1 MRKENNN
8 LKVNEWEERRWRT
21 EVEGRETLEIYRA
34 KSKIGEEGLYLN
46 DRGSMTLFRCRT
58 NTIKLNWRQR
68 FQGGAVDCPVCES
81 GAEETLRHFLK
92 ECRGLGG
99 IREIH
104 GIGEADEVE
113 ELLLFGVQDKKK
125 IEKRKKYLEDL
136 WRESKRQV
144 QQRCDEITQSG

>member
-1 MRKENNN
+1 MRKEKNN

-46 DRGSMTLFRCRT
+46 DMGSLTLFRCRT

-68 FQGGAVDCPVCES
+68 FQGGTVDCPVCES

-92 ECRGLGG
+92 ECRSLGG

-104 GIGEADEVE
+104 GIREADEVE
-113 ELLLFGVQDKKK
+113 ELLLFYVQDGKK

-136 WRESKRQV
+136 WWERKRRAAGAAEV
-144 QQRCDEITQSG
+144 